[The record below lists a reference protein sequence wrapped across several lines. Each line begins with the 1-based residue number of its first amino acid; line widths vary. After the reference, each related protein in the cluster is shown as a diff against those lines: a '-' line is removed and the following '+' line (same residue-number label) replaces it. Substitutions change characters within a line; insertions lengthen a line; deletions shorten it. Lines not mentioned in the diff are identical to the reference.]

1 MRTWDSDAPA
11 PAPVSEHHFLATFAA
26 LQPHTARSICFMLRK
41 IEDWCGKKLFESV
54 KQLEQVY
61 FLNLNSIDKKLYY
74 SIAAMD
80 VSRKLWQYFA
90 QPQHKVCWWRR
101 GGRSGAGQLGARPGS
116 VIVTSIT
123 AAISTISTQN
133 IYNIYTEYLQYLHRI
148 SSISIQFICTL
159 LILFVP

>member
-1 MRTWDSDAPA
+1 MRQWRPCPCTSEWAPLPSNIRRA
-11 PAPVSEHHFLATFAA
+11 AAAHSKEHLLYVAKNWR
-26 LQPHTARSICFMLRK
+26 LMR
-41 IEDWCGKKLFESV
+41 KKLFESV

-116 VIVTSIT
+116 VIVTRIA

-148 SSISIQFICTL
+148 SSIYTGCL
-159 LILFVP
+159 KKNVV